1 MLLQEF
7 AILFA
12 FVFLVDLIYFFI
24 RLRRYQKT
32 KEFILKAELLKF
44 IFISYLAAIVAV
56 LLLPKISLGIDDDSG
71 FFFHF
76 IIPPSSYNLRPFQT
90 IFEQLA
96 LFQDGNPIGVINLFV
111 NSCIFAP
118 LPVLLYLNNPK
129 RKMSACFFLSFA
141 AIVACECLQ
150 YFVGRAADIDDVIL
164 NTAGVLIGI
173 LFFQLL
179 RHIWAAKVRKH

>member
-7 AILFA
+7 AVLFL
-12 FVFLVDLIYFFI
+12 FVGFVDLIYVLI
-24 RLRRYQKT
+24 RFRQYKRA
-32 KEFILKAELLKF
+32 KECSLKAELLKF
-44 IFISYLAAIVAV
+44 VFVSYLAAIIAV
-56 LLLPKISLGIDDDSG
+56 LLIPKISLGIDDDNG

-76 IIPPSSYNLRPFQT
+76 IIPPPSCNLRPFQT

-96 LFQDGNPIGVINLFV
+96 LFRDGNPIGVINLFV

-129 RKMSACFFLSFA
+129 QKMSACFFLSFA

-164 NTAGVLIGI
+164 NTAGVLLGI

-179 RHIWAAKVRKH
+179 RHIWAARVRKH